1 MTGRPRARR
10 GALVALVLLVAA
22 AATSATG
29 CALVPTPWVGGW
41 QLRTIDGRP
50 AAAQAT
56 IVLTASDVVF
66 ETGCN
71 QGAGQY
77 EMANGRLT
85 LKDVA
90 FTAVGCPGAV
100 GMQDAAFVA
109 LSGGT
114 HPVRLGQHADDR
126 RRRRTADPRVRPHVG
141 GLTGRLRRVRGGSSR
156 ANALDRLQSAGPARR
171 PDGRAPGRATG
182 GA

>member
-10 GALVALVLLVAA
+10 GALVALVLLVA

-77 EMANGRLT
+77 EMANGRLM

-100 GMQDAAFVA
+100 GTQDAAFVA

-114 HPVRLGQHADDR
+114 PTLSVSGDTLTIDAGGGQPVFVFA
-126 RRRRTADPRVRPHVG
+126 RT
-141 GLTGRLRRVRGGSSR
+141 S
-156 ANALDRLQSAGPARR
+156 
-171 PDGRAPGRATG
+171 

>member
-1 MTGRPRARR
+1 MPGGPPARR
-10 GALVALVLLVAA
+10 RGLLGLRLLVTTLALA
-22 AATSATG
+22 VAG

-41 QLRTIDGRP
+41 RLRTIGGNP

-56 IVLTASDVVF
+56 IVFTATDVVL

-77 EMANGRLT
+77 EMANGKLT

-90 FTAVGCPGAV
+90 FTAVGCLGAV
-100 GMQDAAFVA
+100 ATQDAAFVA
-109 LSGGT
+109 LAGGT
-114 HPVRLGQHADDR
+114 PSLSVSGDTLTIDAGGGRPVLVFDR
-126 RRRRTADPRVRPHVG
+126 T
-141 GLTGRLRRVRGGSSR
+141 S
-156 ANALDRLQSAGPARR
+156 
-171 PDGRAPGRATG
+171 

>member
-22 AATSATG
+22 ASVTG
-29 CALVPTPWVGGW
+29 CALVPTPWVGRW
-41 QLRTIDGRP
+41 QLRTTDGRP

-56 IVLTASDVVF
+56 IFFTASDVVF

-85 LKDVA
+85 LRDVA

-100 GMQDAAFVA
+100 GTQDAAFVA
-109 LSGGT
+109 LSRGTPSLSVSGDTLTIDAGGGQ
-114 HPVRLGQHADDR
+114 PVLVFDR
-126 RRRRTADPRVRPHVG
+126 T
-141 GLTGRLRRVRGGSSR
+141 S
-156 ANALDRLQSAGPARR
+156 
-171 PDGRAPGRATG
+171 